1 MIGLILFGSIGRYLL
16 IGMGLQPFPNFEVIM
31 IVTFLA
37 VMLIR
42 SPLSLLVPLVSMI
55 ASDILIGN
63 PIFVGDQM
71 NRIVLFT
78 YSGFAIIALVNLFNK
93 QRLWNNLGHVRLK
106 SVGLMVGLG
115 VGFVL
120 LYDIWTNLGWW
131 YLMYPHNASSL
142 ALVYT
147 AGLPFMIYH
156 LISGAVTFVAIG
168 IPVISYVS
176 KKKDSLHVQ
185 PLKLQ
190 ITQKIPALLLVI
202 GLIMLSFTGTA
213 MKIPQRTE
221 VWVEKSNQTSVRIEI
236 QADSWAVTDNLV
248 AYEGETAFS
257 LLKRCAE
264 KNSFSIESTYYDE
277 FDSTMINSINNV
289 VSGTE
294 GKYWQY
300 YVNDMLPNV
309 GADKYIVTNGDM
321 VQWSFEIL

>member
-93 QRLWNNLGHVRLK
+93 QRLWNSLGHVRLK
-106 SVGLMVGLG
+106 SAGLMVGLG

-131 YLMYPHNASSL
+131 YLMYPHDASSL

-156 LISGAVTFVAIG
+156 LISGAFTFVAIG
-168 IPVISYVS
+168 IPVIYYVS

-213 MKIPQRTE
+213 MKIPQKTE

-321 VQWSFEIL
+321 VRWSFEIF

>member
-1 MIGLILFGSIGRYLL
+1 
-16 IGMGLQPFPNFEVIM
+16 
-31 IVTFLA
+31 
-37 VMLIR
+37 
-42 SPLSLLVPLVSMI
+42 
-55 ASDILIGN
+55 
-63 PIFVGDQM
+63 
-71 NRIVLFT
+71 
-78 YSGFAIIALVNLFNK
+78 
-93 QRLWNNLGHVRLK
+93 
-106 SVGLMVGLG
+106 
-115 VGFVL
+115 
-120 LYDIWTNLGWW
+120 
-131 YLMYPHNASSL
+131 
-142 ALVYT
+142 
-147 AGLPFMIYH
+147 MIYH
-156 LISGAVTFVAIG
+156 LISGAFTFVAIG